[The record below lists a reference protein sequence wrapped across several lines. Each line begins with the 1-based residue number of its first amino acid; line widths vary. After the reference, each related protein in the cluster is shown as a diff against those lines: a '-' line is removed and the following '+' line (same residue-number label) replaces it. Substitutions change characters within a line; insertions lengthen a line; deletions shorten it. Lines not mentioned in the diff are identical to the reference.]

1 MKTYNKGK
9 RFPAQ
14 PLSGDEIKALI
25 RTCSKRSSTGIRN
38 AALIATLY
46 RAGLR
51 VSEALAVLPR
61 DLDPESGAIRVMNGK
76 GGTVRSV
83 ALDLG
88 AWAILQRWLDRR
100 ASLGISNRS
109 TVFCTLRGESV
120 QSSYV
125 RGMLPRLARKAG
137 IERRVH
143 AHALRHS
150 FAAELAAERTP
161 INVVQALLGHASL
174 ATTDAYLRHIN
185 PVTAIET
192 LRSRSWSV

>member
-1 MKTYNKGK
+1 MKTYNRGK

-14 PLSGDEIKALI
+14 ALSGDEVKALI
-25 RTCSKRSSTGIRN
+25 RACSKRSSTGIRN

-46 RAGLR
+46 RSGLR
-51 VSEALAVLPR
+51 ISEALAVLPR
-61 DLDPESGAIRVMNGK
+61 DLDPDSGGIRVMNGK

-83 ALDLG
+83 ALDPG

-100 ASLGISNRS
+100 ESLGIGSR
-109 TVFCTLRGESV
+109 TVVFCTLHGETL
-120 QSSYV
+120 QTSYV

-137 IERRVH
+137 VDRRVH

-161 INVVQALLGHASL
+161 INVVQSLLGHASL
-174 ATTDAYLRHIN
+174 ATTDAYLKHVN

-192 LRSRSWSV
+192 LRSRSWSI

>member
-14 PLSGDEIKALI
+14 PLSGDEVKALI
-25 RTCSKRSSTGIRN
+25 RVCSKRSSTGIRN

-46 RAGLR
+46 RSGLR
-51 VSEALAVLPR
+51 ISEALAVLPR
-61 DLDPESGAIRVMNGK
+61 ELDPETGAIRVMNGK

-83 ALDLG
+83 ALDPG

-100 ASLGISNRS
+100 ASLGISGRS
-109 TVFCTLRGESV
+109 TVFCTLRGETL

-125 RGMLPRLARKAG
+125 RGMLPRQARKAG
-137 IERRVH
+137 LERRVH

-192 LRSRSWSV
+192 LRSRSWSI